1 MSKILEPKVEASGL
15 MDVVALGV
23 AKSATER
30 LSAPIIGNA
39 SVKSGVI
46 KLAAGGVIGGKGGKV
61 GKAISG
67 GFIVDGI
74 EDVVSAILGNNGAG
88 AGTSDGAW

>member
-1 MSKILEPKVEASGL
+1 MAKILEPKVEASGL

-46 KLAAGGVIGGKGGKV
+46 KLIAGGVIGGKFGRL
-61 GKAISG
+61 GKAVSG

-74 EDVVSAILGNNGAG
+74 EDVVSSVLGNNNAG
-88 AGTSDGAW
+88 SGSSDGAW